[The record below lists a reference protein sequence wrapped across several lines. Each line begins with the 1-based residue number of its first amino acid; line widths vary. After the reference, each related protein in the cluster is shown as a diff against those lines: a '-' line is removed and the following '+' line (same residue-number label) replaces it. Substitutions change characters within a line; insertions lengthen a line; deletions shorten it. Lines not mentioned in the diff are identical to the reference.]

1 MPGVKEDIL
10 LFLSFALRELAQCT
24 PIHSWN
30 TQGGQQRGW
39 GQAGVILG
47 GGGGGWGEREEAE
60 RRKTCEATADP
71 AQTWG
76 LQQRRLY
83 RSDFAVP
90 TLGTAV
96 FLAFWY
102 SCTIF

>member
-1 MPGVKEDIL
+1 MGSREGGVRL
-10 LFLSFALRELAQCT
+10 GLYLA
-24 PIHSWN
+24 
-30 TQGGQQRGW
+30 
-39 GQAGVILG
+39 